1 MTSIQLLAQNLL
13 YDISQ
18 IAIPWDRVD
27 EEYLTQPRRW
37 NARGRFPCLS
47 LWTYL
52 TSSRYP
58 QVHRCPWSYKLSHR
72 HVHFFSQL
80 VLLRHSNYRR
90 QCQAGTN
97 TLVPA
102 RVSSRQHSSSRTTD
116 TCNSLLTQ
124 TLIVHLLRTA
134 KFPIIQSRA
143 APILV
148 FSTASIMA
156 IGFVLP
162 WIPAF
167 RPAFSFAQ
175 PAPTFVGFLAAELLL
190 YAVEVQVVKIIYIK
204 VFGTWL

>member
-1 MTSIQLLAQNLL
+1 M
-13 YDISQ
+13 DISNKQQ
-18 IAIPWDRVD
+18 ISSSSS
-27 EEYLTQPRRW
+27 
-37 NARGRFPCLS
+37 LS
-47 LWTYL
+47 LVL
-52 TSSRYP
+52 QAQSSTCALFLSTGSSTAFELP
-58 QVHRCPWSYKLSHR
+58 PTMSNWHKHIGSCKGKLPS
-72 HVHFFSQL
+72 
-80 VLLRHSNYRR
+80 
-90 QCQAGTN
+90 
-97 TLVPA
+97 
-102 RVSSRQHSSSRTTD
+102 HSSSRTTN

-204 VFGTWL
+204 IFCTWL